1 MQQRRSEEPVPIVP
15 LNRRFVEWNEKEPTD
30 PEFRQAM
37 GLGEGG
43 VGWDELLEKRRVVI
57 LAEAGSGK
65 STEMAERARL
75 TAAGGRF
82 AFHAT
87 VAEVGR
93 DGLEDALSS
102 AGRTALAAWKA
113 SAAMVGSS
121 LIRSIKRNQVGF
133 GLRGSFVHSS
143 HTEPDSRGCK
153 PKRPLDH

>member
-65 STEMAERARL
+65 SKEMAERARL

-87 VAEVGR
+87 VAGGR
-93 DGLEDALSS
+93 PRRIGGRLEFRRSDGPR
-102 AGRTALAAWKA
+102 G
-113 SAAMVGSS
+113 MG
-121 LIRSIKRNQVGF
+121 GF
-133 GLRGSFVHSS
+133 GSGWLVL
-143 HTEPDSRGCK
+143 P
-153 PKRPLDH
+153 